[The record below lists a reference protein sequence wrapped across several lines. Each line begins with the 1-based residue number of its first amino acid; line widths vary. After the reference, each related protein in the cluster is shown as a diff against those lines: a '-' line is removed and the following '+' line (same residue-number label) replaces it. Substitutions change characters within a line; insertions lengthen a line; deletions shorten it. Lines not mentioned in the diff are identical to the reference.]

1 MEYFFLKE
9 QHMELIER
17 PLYVEWLKKYRD
29 KPLIKV
35 LTGLR
40 RVGKSKV
47 FELYIDLL
55 RRSGVSEEDIVAV
68 NFEDMDNAPLREKTA
83 LYRYVVSKVRPG
95 KRLYVFLDEI
105 QAVPGFEEVVDSLLL
120 KPGLDI
126 YITGSNAR
134 FLSSEIATV
143 LTGRYVEINVLPLSF
158 QEYSSY
164 YGRSGKDRRALF
176 RDYYTYGAMPGL
188 TLFELGSKEQEEYIA
203 SVYKTILEKD
213 VLKRNSKASRA
224 LVEGILGFLMSNVG
238 SLTSPKRMSDYI
250 NSNTMKV
257 AYATVASYLDTL
269 EDCYFLYKADRFDLV
284 GKKYLQLI
292 NKYYLTD
299 FGFKNYLLGNRT
311 LEIQEILE
319 NLVYLELR
327 RRRYK
332 IATGKIGGREVDFV
346 LKDLAGETKYVQV
359 AVTVSDEAKLEQE
372 LRPLREAKDN
382 YPKYIITLDE
392 FFAPDH
398 DGIRTINALDFLLGQ
413 EL

>member
-1 MEYFFLKE
+1 
-9 QHMELIER
+9 
-17 PLYVEWLKKYRD
+17 
-29 KPLIKV
+29 
-35 LTGLR
+35 
-40 RVGKSKV
+40 
-47 FELYIDLL
+47 
-55 RRSGVSEEDIVAV
+55 
-68 NFEDMDNAPLREKTA
+68 MDNAPLREKTA

-143 LTGRYVEINVLPLSF
+143 LTGRYAEINVLPLSF

-176 RDYYTYGAMPGL
+176 RDYYSYGAMPGL
-188 TLFELGSKEQEEYIA
+188 TLFDLGSKEQEEYIA

-238 SLTSPKRMSDYI
+238 SLTSPKRISDYL

-257 AYATVASYLDTL
+257 AYGTVASYLDTL
-269 EDCYFLYKADRFDLV
+269 EDCYFVYKADRFDLA
-284 GKKYLQLI
+284 GKEYLQLI
-292 NKYYLTD
+292 NKYYVTD

-332 IATGKIGGREVDFV
+332 IATGKIGGQEVDFV

-359 AVTVSDEAKLEQE
+359 AITVSDEAKLEQE